1 MTTTDDIRR
10 QYPDAV
16 ARGEARAAE
25 AIAVGEAARA
35 AEDFPEP
42 DVTYRPDQI
51 PEPDRDEPEPDE
63 RPPLRAA
70 PHADTGDIP
79 EWFRQRFADRLP

>member
-1 MTTTDDIRR
+1 MTTTEDIRR

-25 AIAVGEAARA
+25 AIAVGEAARE
-35 AEDFPEP
+35 AEEFPEP
-42 DVTYRPDQI
+42 DVAYRPAEI
-51 PEPDRDEPEPDE
+51 PPASPEPARRVGAAEPD
-63 RPPLRAA
+63 
-70 PHADTGDIP
+70 DTGEIP